1 MIKEFEIFIPDEK
14 IELLNKKIDLTRWPD
29 EINDERWTLG
39 TKKSYL
45 QEAVET
51 WRNGFDW
58 RKHEVK
64 LNEAGSFK
72 FKTKSGLELHYLHKK
87 IWLKKCNSIIANTR
101 LARKCAGI
109 S

>member
-45 QEAVET
+45 QEAVESQT
-51 WRNGFDW
+51 ERDE
-58 RKHEVK
+58 RKQYRSHK
-64 LNEAGSFK
+64 GWTARQGSNR
-72 FKTKSGLELHYLHKK
+72 SL
-87 IWLKKCNSIIANTR
+87 
-101 LARKCAGI
+101 
-109 S
+109 